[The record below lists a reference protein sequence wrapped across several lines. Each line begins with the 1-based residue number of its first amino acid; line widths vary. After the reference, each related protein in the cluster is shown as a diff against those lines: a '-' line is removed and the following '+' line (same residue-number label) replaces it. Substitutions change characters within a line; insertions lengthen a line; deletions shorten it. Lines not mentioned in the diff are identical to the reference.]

1 MPMAMATRND
11 SFITENGSSR
21 ARVRRTRRGP
31 RLSPSAG
38 LLAEVGLAGLR
49 LAPREAEP
57 RPEPSV
63 PVSVGVSSSAA
74 GSFDVGSDCVVLAAD
89 EETRSEEHTSELQ
102 SRGQLVCRR
111 LLEKDT

>member
-21 ARVRRTRRGP
+21 AKVRRTRRGP

-74 GSFDVGSDCVVLAAD
+74 GSFDVGSDCVVLAWELLVATDHSSFGTSPVGD
-89 EETRSEEHTSELQ
+89 EETQIGRAH
-102 SRGQLVCRR
+102 V
-111 LLEKDT
+111 